1 MPATSTDKF
10 LGGRIIAQQ
19 PKQGFRSGHDA
30 VLLAASLAPSKPHH
44 ICEFGTGAGV
54 AALCLLARHP
64 DCQLTGFDINPDMI
78 ALARANAAQ
87 NGLADNFIAI
97 EGDITAPL
105 AQLALPSVQ
114 QFDAVLANP
123 PYFDEARIQPLPNAS
138 KQQAFAAPA
147 QALSLWVRRAC
158 ALVKA
163 RGVVSFIYRAD
174 GLAHLLAAIDGRL
187 GGLLIQ
193 PIASKASQP
202 ATRIIVRGPA
212 RQPRRTG
219 YFAATYFAKTRWQT
233 KRGGRGHIARW
244 GCACFCTHWRVIS
257 LNKADI
263 RCRYSVQGLL

>member
-193 PIASKASQP
+193 PIAPKASQP
-202 ATRIIVRGPA
+202 ATRIIVRGQRDSRAALAILPPLILQKPDGKPSA
-212 RQPRRTG
+212 EAEAILRGGAALAFARTG
-219 YFAATYFAKTRWQT
+219 E
-233 KRGGRGHIARW
+233 
-244 GCACFCTHWRVIS
+244 
-257 LNKADI
+257 
-263 RCRYSVQGLL
+263 